1 MTTYHHD
8 ISAYQ
13 QQLEAGFRFLRFTPA
28 LEEEYRDL
36 HRANNKVRQW
46 ASIAIGMIT
55 IVLLIPMDIQAMPDE
70 IKSLYFFIR
79 VGMSIP
85 LLLLVFSFHFIPAM
99 TRFIQPTSVLVIL
112 WIALG
117 NIALDIVSHNVGFN
131 FAYEGVF
138 IVIMISLFMAG
149 LRFQIACIGPL
160 VTMLAMWIASIYFLP
175 DSRHTSLKVFYITA
189 ISFCGMVG
197 AYTIEYQFRNSFIQ
211 HAIVQHMA
219 IKDGLTGLFN
229 RSEAIKKLG
238 FLMEYARREQKPISL
253 LLADVDH
260 FKLYNDHYGHLKG
273 DDCLRDIGGALN
285 SCCKRPLDFAARMG
299 GEEFLLVWFDST
311 PEEESKLSRYVHDA
325 IDDLAIPH
333 GASETSQRVT
343 LSAGYCRVIPDSK
356 STINQL
362 INIVDQAL
370 YLSKNNGRN
379 RTTETS
385 CEQQKTLSEM
395 A

>member
-1 MTTYHHD
+1 MTSYSHD

-13 QQLEAGFRFLRFTPA
+13 QQLHAGFRFLRFSPA

-55 IVLLIPMDIQAMPDE
+55 IVLLIPMDIQGMPND
-70 IKSLYFFIR
+70 IKSLYYFIR

-99 TRFIQPTSVLVIL
+99 TRFIQPASVLVIL

-117 NIALDIVSHNVGFN
+117 NIALDVASQSVGFN

-160 VTMLAMWIASIYFLP
+160 MTMLAMWIASIYFLP
-175 DSRHTSLKVFYITA
+175 DSRHTSLKVFYVTA

-229 RSEAIKKLG
+229 RTEAIKKLG
-238 FLMEYARREQKPISL
+238 FLLEYARREQKPISL

-273 DDCLRDIGGALN
+273 DDCLKNIGGALN

-299 GEEFLLVWFDST
+299 GEEFLMVWFDST
-311 PEEESKLSRYVHDA
+311 PEEESNLSRYVHDSIA
-325 IDDLAIPH
+325 ALKLPH
-333 GASETSQRVT
+333 KASETAPIVT
-343 LSAGYCRVIPDSK
+343 LSAGYYRVIPDPS
-356 STINQL
+356 STINLL
-362 INIVDQAL
+362 INTVDEAL
-370 YLSKNNGRN
+370 YRAKNSGRN
-379 RTTETS
+379 RTTEVS
-385 CEQQKTLSEM
+385 FEQQQVLTNT

>member
-1 MTTYHHD
+1 MTTYSHD

-13 QQLEAGFRFLRFTPA
+13 QQLNAGFRFLRFSPA

-55 IVLLIPMDIQAMPDE
+55 IVLLIPMDIQGMPNE
-70 IKSLYFFIR
+70 IKSLYYFVRI
-79 VGMSIP
+79 GMSIP
-85 LLLLVFSFHFIPAM
+85 LLLLVFSFHFIPSM
-99 TRFIQPTSVLVIL
+99 TRFIQPTSVMVIL

-117 NIALDIVSHNVGFN
+117 NIALDIASNNAGFN

-160 VTMLAMWIASIYFLP
+160 VTMFAMWIASIYFLP
-175 DSRHTSLKVFYITA
+175 DSRHTSLKVFYVTA

-238 FLMEYARREQKPISL
+238 FLLEYARREQKPISL

-273 DDCLRDIGGALN
+273 DDCLSSIGGALN

-299 GEEFLLVWFDST
+299 GEEFLMVWFDST
-311 PEEESKLSRYVHDA
+311 PEEESKLSLYVHDA
-325 IDDLAIPH
+325 IATIAIPH
-333 GASETSQRVT
+333 IASETDPLVT
-343 LSAGYCRVIPDSK
+343 LSAGYCRVIPGPK
-356 STINQL
+356 NTINQL
-362 INIVDQAL
+362 INTVDEAL
-370 YLSKNNGRN
+370 YHSKNSGRN
-379 RTTETS
+379 RTTEVT
-385 CEQQKTLSEM
+385 CEQQQSFRET

>member
-13 QQLEAGFRFLRFTPA
+13 QQLKAGFRFLRFSPA

-55 IVLLIPMDIQAMPDE
+55 IVLLIPMDIKGMPNE
-70 IKSLYFFIR
+70 IQSLYYFIR

-117 NIALDIVSHNVGFN
+117 NIALDIASNNVGFN

-149 LRFQIACIGPL
+149 LRFQIACVGPL
-160 VTMLAMWIASIYFLP
+160 VTMLAMWIASAYFLP
-175 DSRHTSLKVFYITA
+175 DSRHTSLKVFYVTA

-229 RSEAIKKLG
+229 RSEAIKKLD
-238 FLMEYARREQKPISL
+238 FLLEYARREQKPISL

-299 GEEFLLVWFDST
+299 GEE
-311 PEEESKLSRYVHDA
+311 SKLSRYVHDA
-325 IDDLAIPH
+325 IAVLAIPH
-333 GASETSQRVT
+333 EASETAPLVT
-343 LSAGYCRVIPDSK
+343 LSAGYCRVIPNAK

-362 INIVDQAL
+362 INTVDESL
-370 YLSKNNGRN
+370 YRAKNSGRN
-379 RTTETS
+379 HTAEVSFEQLQTLKET
-385 CEQQKTLSEM
+385 

>member
-1 MTTYHHD
+1 MTSYYHD

-13 QQLEAGFRFLRFTPA
+13 QQLKTGFRFLRFSPP

-36 HRANNKVRQW
+36 HRANNRVRQW
-46 ASIAIGMIT
+46 ASIAIGMIA
-55 IVLLIPMDIQAMPDE
+55 IVLLIPMDTQGMPNE
-70 IKSLYFFIR
+70 IKSLYYFIR

-85 LLLLVFSFHFIPAM
+85 LLLLVLSFHFIPAM
-99 TRFIQPTSVLVIL
+99 TRFIQPTSVLAIL
-112 WIALG
+112 WVALG
-117 NIALDIVSHNVGFN
+117 NIVLDVASNSVGFD

-149 LRFQIACIGPL
+149 LRFQIACVGPL

-175 DSRHTSLKVFYITA
+175 DSRHTSLKVFYVTA

-229 RSEAIKKLG
+229 RSEAIEKLG
-238 FLMEYARREQKPISL
+238 FLLEYARREQKPISL

-299 GEEFLLVWFDST
+299 GEEFLLVWIDST

-325 IDDLAIPH
+325 ITTLAIPH
-333 GASETSQRVT
+333 EASETAPLVT
-343 LSAGYCRVIPDSK
+343 LSAGYCRVIPDAK

-362 INIVDQAL
+362 INTVDEAL
-370 YLSKNNGRN
+370 YLAKNNGRN
-379 RTTETS
+379 HTTEVS
-385 CEQQKTLSEM
+385 CEQQQAFRES